1 MINIIDLKA
10 MRSIS
15 EQELRNRHPFVSFPA
30 DINAYHLEGFD
41 YAELIYTPQP
51 YNQFMSCLQGPFAER
66 DGKWYTTWIQ
76 NPLPI
81 RQCQHILLN
90 KLVELRRNSVR
101 KDVVVDNVNIPI
113 SDSTIT
119 ALTMIANGSIT
130 ADFKARD
137 SWITLKPTDAK
148 QVLDTINTQIQAG
161 YSNEKRHHDI
171 IMAIKNIDDII
182 DYDISTGW

>member
-51 YNQFMSCLQGPFAER
+51 YNQFMSCMQGPFEER

-161 YSNEKRHHDI
+161 YSN
-171 IMAIKNIDDII
+171 
-182 DYDISTGW
+182 

>member
-51 YNQFMSCLQGPFAER
+51 YNQFMSCMQGPFEER

-81 RQCQHILLN
+81 RQCQNILLN
-90 KLVELRRNSVR
+90 KIVELRRNSVR